1 MAFKSPPEC
10 TSFGVVNID
19 LGVIATSQDFVTVE
33 EEARNHMAM
42 VSSESKMLR
51 LTVFHHPS
59 LADQVVTLIQ
69 RLEQMHSPKGF
80 QSDGGVRDSLRG
92 GVG

>member
-1 MAFKSPPEC
+1 MAFKSTPERAR
-10 TSFGVVNID
+10 FGVVHID
-19 LGVIATSQDFVTVE
+19 LGIVTASQDFVTVE

-59 LADQVVTLIQ
+59 LANQVVTLIQ
-69 RLEQMHSPKGF
+69 RLEQMHSAKGF
-80 QSDGGVRDSLRG
+80 QSDGGVRNSLRG